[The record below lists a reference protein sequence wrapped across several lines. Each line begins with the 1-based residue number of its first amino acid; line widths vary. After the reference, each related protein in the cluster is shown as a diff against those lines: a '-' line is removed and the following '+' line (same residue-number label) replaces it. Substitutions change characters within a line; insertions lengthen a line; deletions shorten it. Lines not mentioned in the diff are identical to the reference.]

1 MTFFLGKKFSLAKN
15 FPVEVYFIFD
25 VFLQFHR
32 EQLQSQL
39 EKQSFE
45 EQKRKLILES
55 GKREQ
60 ELLQIIQNNEE
71 KAGLCCVFFASRNSI
86 CGQS

>member
-1 MTFFLGKKFSLAKN
+1 MFFFFNL
-15 FPVEVYFIFD
+15 FIYIYIF
-25 VFLQFHR
+25 FQFHR

-45 EQKRKLILES
+45 EQKRTLILES

-60 ELLQIIQNNEE
+60 ELLQIIQNNEQ
-71 KAGLCCVFFASRNSI
+71 KAGL
-86 CGQS
+86 